1 LAGAAGVVARGR
13 RKAERRRMSVKLS
26 ADEAVLTDARAGQW
40 SAVREKEKLMERM
53 SLGELLYWALVE
65 SPRRQSLLES

>member
-1 LAGAAGVVARGR
+1 
-13 RKAERRRMSVKLS
+13 MSVKLS